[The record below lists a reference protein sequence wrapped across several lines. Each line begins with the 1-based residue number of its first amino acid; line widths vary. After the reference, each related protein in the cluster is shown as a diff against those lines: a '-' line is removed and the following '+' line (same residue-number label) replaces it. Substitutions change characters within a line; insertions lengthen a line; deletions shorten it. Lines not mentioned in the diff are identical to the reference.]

1 MKNIRI
7 KLKKEERRFLQEFLK
22 KGTQKARAIARAN
35 ILLLADEGW
44 ETDTISKM
52 VKVHRQK
59 VWRVKKRYLKEGL
72 KSTLEEKLRSGQPR
86 KYNEKHEAEI
96 IAQACTSAPKGRK
109 RWTIRLLTKKLR
121 QKKELRKI
129 NRETVRLILKKTK
142 QSLG

>member
-129 NRETVRLILKKTK
+129 NRETVRLI
-142 QSLG
+142 